1 MHFGSARAK
10 CIMILT
16 LPHWTPEQAA
26 SEIETIRRAGAD
38 MLAHPEKHRT
48 YLRKVMAFAKQ
59 ARQEQELPD
68 GRLKAAKRLKKNPHV
83 KLNHR

>member
-1 MHFGSARAK
+1 
-10 CIMILT
+10 
-16 LPHWTPEQAA
+16 
-26 SEIETIRRAGAD
+26 